1 MRLRNVRGAFTSASQ
16 LGGCMCVYV
25 KVVTKWTK
33 QPSTWEPVRFSF
45 GLGGC
50 FQICSRTGLGGSV
63 DLEPLGNVTPTRYS
77 AQFQL
82 FINIL
87 EKVWTLTCQHG
98 LRWQSWEERIRGWE
112 DLAGGK
118 VPRISPQDWVLYLL
132 LFSIISISSIAS
144 NISSK
149 STPGQIPP

>member
-63 DLEPLGNVTPTRYS
+63 DLEPLGNLTPTRYP

-87 EKVWTLTCQHG
+87 EKVWTLTCCTWAPLTILGRKNTWLRG
-98 LRWQSWEERIRGWE
+98 LGRRKS
-112 DLAGGK
+112 AK
-118 VPRISPQDWVLYLL
+118 NISPRLGPLLAPLLYHQYQQY
-132 LFSIISISSIAS
+132 SI
-144 NISSK
+144 
-149 STPGQIPP
+149 